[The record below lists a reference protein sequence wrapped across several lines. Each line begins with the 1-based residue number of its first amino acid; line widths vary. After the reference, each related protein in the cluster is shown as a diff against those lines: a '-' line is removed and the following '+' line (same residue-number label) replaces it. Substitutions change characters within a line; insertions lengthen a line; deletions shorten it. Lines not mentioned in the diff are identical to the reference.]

1 MDENILKSLDSKD
14 KQTLQKGLE
23 NLIEQTY
30 VIENEYKILNENYNS
45 LKAMISEIIEVL
57 PSALWILDTDKN
69 VILQNAE
76 ALKNNNLLKKIDL
89 NKRHYELEFEA
100 KFYTIKIITQNQKTI
115 ISATDISD
123 EKRNERLAS
132 MGSVAAHLAH
142 EIRNPIGSISLL
154 ASTLFSR
161 SELKNKHIVLEIQKA
176 ISRVERIVNSTLL
189 FTKGVHINGS
199 VFNLLELKEE
209 CEQAINSYNFSSEIE
224 FTLDF
229 SDLKIKA
236 DKALLSLVLQNLIYN
251 SIDAI
256 EESENSK
263 GKIKISSKIEGGNL
277 LVRVFDDGCKIKD
290 ENLVFEA
297 FKTTKLKGNGL
308 GLSLS
313 KEIIKAHKGELGFEK
328 EPKNFYFSLPLNAL
342 TKN

>member
-1 MDENILKSLDSKD
+1 MDKNILQSLDSKD

-30 VIENEYKILNENYNS
+30 VIEHEYKILNENYNS
-45 LKAMISEIIEVL
+45 LKAMVSEIIEVL
-57 PSALWILDTDKN
+57 PTALWILDTQKN
-69 VILQNAE
+69 IILQNRE
-76 ALKNNNLLKKIDL
+76 ALNNSNLLKQIKL
-89 NKRHYELEFEA
+89 EKKHYELEFEGQ
-100 KFYTIKIITQNQKTI
+100 FYIVKIITQNQKTI

-123 EKRNERLAS
+123 EKRNERLSS

-154 ASTLFSR
+154 TSTLFSR

-189 FTKGVHINGS
+189 FTKGVHINAS
-199 VFNLLELKEE
+199 EFNLLELKDE
-209 CEQAINSYNFSSEIE
+209 CEQAINSYNFSSAIE
-224 FTLDF
+224 FEIIFL
-229 SDLKIKA
+229 DLKIKA

-251 SIDAI
+251 GIDAI
-256 EESENSK
+256 EENENPK
-263 GKIKISSKIEGGNL
+263 PKIKIIASIEKNSL
-277 LVRVFDDGCKIKD
+277 IIRVYDNGCEIKD

-313 KEIIKAHKGELGFEK
+313 KEIIKAHNGELGFEK
-328 EPKNFYFSLPLNAL
+328 EPKNFYLSLPLI
-342 TKN
+342 

>member
-45 LKAMISEIIEVL
+45 LKAMVSEIVEVL
-57 PSALWILDTDKN
+57 PTALWILDIEKN
-69 VILQNAE
+69 IILQNRE
-76 ALKNNNLLKKIDL
+76 ALKNSNLLKQIKL
-89 NKRHYELEFEA
+89 EKEHYELEFEA
-100 KFYTIKIITQNQKTI
+100 KFYIVKIITQNQKTI
-115 ISATDISD
+115 VSATDISD

-189 FTKGVHINGS
+189 FTKGVHVNMNE
-199 VFNLLELKEE
+199 FNLLELKEE
-209 CEQAINSYNFSSEIE
+209 CEQAINSYNFSSAIE
-224 FTLDF
+224 FEIIFL
-229 SDLKIKA
+229 DLKVRA

-251 SIDAI
+251 GIDAI
-256 EESENSK
+256 EENESK
-263 GKIKISSKIEGGNL
+263 DPRIKVLANL
-277 LVRVFDDGCKIKD
+277 RERDLLIRVYDNGCEIKD

-313 KEIIKAHKGELGFEK
+313 KEIIKAHGGKLGFEK
-328 EPKNFYFSLPLNAL
+328 EPKNFYFSLPLMQSPS
-342 TKN
+342 

>member
-45 LKAMISEIIEVL
+45 LKAMVSEIIEVL
-57 PSALWILDTDKN
+57 PTALWILDTEKN
-69 VILQNAE
+69 IILQNHE
-76 ALKNNNLLKKIDL
+76 ALKNSNLLKQIKL
-89 NKRHYELEFEA
+89 EKEHYELEFEG
-100 KFYTIKIITQNQKTI
+100 KFYIVKIITQNQKTI

-189 FTKGVHINGS
+189 FTKGVHINAS
-199 VFNLLELKEE
+199 EFNLLELKDE
-209 CEQAINSYNFSSEIE
+209 CEQAINSYNFSSAIDFEII
-224 FTLDF
+224 FL
-229 SDLKIKA
+229 DLKIKA

-256 EESENSK
+256 EENEAPSP
-263 GKIKISSKIEGGNL
+263 KIRIISSIQNGIL
-277 LVRVFDDGCKIKD
+277 LVRVYDNGCEIKD
-290 ENLVFEA
+290 EKLVFEA

-313 KEIIKAHKGELGFEK
+313 KEIIKAHNGELGFEK
-328 EPKNFYFSLPLNAL
+328 EPKNFYFSLPLA
-342 TKN
+342 

>member
-1 MDENILKSLDSKD
+1 MNENILKSLDSNEKE
-14 KQTLQKGLE
+14 TLQEGLK

-30 VIENEYKILNENYNS
+30 VIENEYKILNESYNS
-45 LKAMISEIIEVL
+45 LRAMVSEIIEVL
-57 PSALWILDTDKN
+57 PTCLWILDPKKN
-69 VILQNAE
+69 IILQNHQ
-76 ALKNNNLLKKIDL
+76 ALKNKNLLEQISLDKE
-89 NKRHYELEFEA
+89 HYELEFET
-100 KFYTIKIITQNQKTI
+100 KFYTIKIIKQSDKTI

-176 ISRVERIVNSTLL
+176 IARVERIVNSTLL
-189 FTKGVHINGS
+189 FTKGVHINLHT
-199 VFNLLELKEE
+199 FNLLELKEE
-209 CEQAINSYNFSSEIE
+209 CEQAINSYNFYSDIE
-224 FTLDF
+224 FDISFF
-229 SDLKIKA
+229 SLNIQA
-236 DKALLSLVLQNLIYN
+236 DKALISLVLQNLIYN

-256 EESENSK
+256 EENESK
-263 GKIKISSKIEGGNL
+263 NPKIQIKASLKKETLIIE
-277 LVRVFDDGCKIKD
+277 VFDNGIQIKD

-308 GLSLS
+308 GLCLC
-313 KEIIKAHKGELGFEK
+313 KQIIEAHKGKIGFK
-328 EPKNFYFSLPLNAL
+328 KDPKNFYFTLPL
-342 TKN
+342 